1 MRLTNFLTAA
11 LTTTAFV
18 LITIF
23 VLRRIPF
30 TQRIVDTALRG

>member
-1 MRLTNFLTAA
+1 MRIGNFIMAA
-11 LTTTAFV
+11 ATTTAFV

-30 TQRIVDTALRG
+30 TQQIVDTALRG